1 MCSAVKW
8 EGGTGTIKWWWACG
22 TLAMQKSSVPGW
34 GLVQSSSTL
43 QKVLRSCTQDLT
55 GLQPLTLLP
64 QMNLLLREY
73 LLSGEVSEAE
83 RCLRQLEV
91 PHFHH
96 ELVYEVKK
104 GRSSPVLELVGREH
118 TTIRL
123 ARPRAGS
130 SRLLGRPVPSRA
142 CFAGLRADGNACLA
156 HSCCGFMPPA
166 PRVRARL
173 W

>member
-1 MCSAVKW
+1 MGLQQSDP
-8 EGGTGTIKWWWACG
+8 EGRTH
-22 TLAMQKSSVPGW
+22 PGW
-34 GLVQSSSTL
+34 GLVQSSSAL
-43 QKVLRSCTQDLT
+43 QKVLRNCTQDLT
-55 GLQPLTLLP
+55 RLKPLTPLP

-123 ARPRAGS
+123 AWPTAGS
-130 SRLLGRPVPSRA
+130 SHLLGRPVPSRA
-142 CFAGLRADGNACLA
+142 SLLGSGLMVGNPCLA
-156 HSCCGFMPPA
+156 PSCCVFIPPPPPA
-166 PRVRARL
+166 PPVCARL